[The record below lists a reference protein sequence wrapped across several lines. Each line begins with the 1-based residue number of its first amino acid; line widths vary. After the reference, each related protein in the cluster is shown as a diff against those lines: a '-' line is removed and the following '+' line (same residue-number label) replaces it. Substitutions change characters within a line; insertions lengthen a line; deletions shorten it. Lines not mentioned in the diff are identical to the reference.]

1 MIERELILNAATSLL
16 LLCLIWRHPFIAR
29 RLRPAIFGYAVA
41 GALLPLLDLVIFNP
55 LLAGRLDFLNRPPL
69 FSAPVFGAAFIFS
82 VAWLAGQLIPTRQSV
97 TMALGWGMGYA
108 VQLSINLLTPVGAPL
123 LAPFSDLRFSFPF
136 YPIGHPPLLV
146 FLLLALMIQ
155 PWFSKRFKWSWYP
168 VAGLT
173 CLYFLAGPVQHTM
186 MKWKAA
192 TLPLGKGGEFHV
204 YPGDRWLTNWRVVVE
219 DENTYQ
225 IFQRGIFQ
233 DRFQAGPKI
242 PRWNNQSHLLTL
254 LGDPV
259 VRRLYYGVFRHPVAE
274 ITITGS
280 RLKLSIL
287 ELEDEKSRSKA
298 RGFFLERNLN
308 GNNRSIHFK
317 NFD

>member
-1 MIERELILNAATSLL
+1 MIERELILNATTALL

-29 RLRPAIFGYAVA
+29 RLRPAVFGYAVA
-41 GALLPLLDLVIFNP
+41 GALLPLLDLAIFNP
-55 LLAGRLDFLNRPPL
+55 FLTDRLDFLNRPHL
-69 FSAPVFGAAFIFS
+69 FSAPLFGGAFIFS
-82 VAWLAGQLIPTRQSV
+82 VAWLVGQLIPSRQAV

-108 VQLSINLLTPVGAPL
+108 VQLSINLLTPVGVPL

-146 FLLLALMIQ
+146 FLLIALMIE
-155 PWFSKRFKWSWYP
+155 PMFSKRFKWSWYP
-168 VAGLT
+168 VAGLA
-173 CLYFLAGPVQHTM
+173 LVLLLAGPVQHTM
-186 MKWKAA
+186 MKWNAA

-219 DENTYQ
+219 HENFYQ
-225 IFQRGIFQ
+225 IYQRGIFQ
-233 DRFQAGPKI
+233 DRFQGGSKI
-242 PRWNNQSHLLTL
+242 SRWNNQLHLLNL

-259 VRRLYYGVFRHPVAE
+259 VHRLYYRVFRHPVAE

-280 RLKLSIL
+280 QLKLSIR
-287 ELEDEKSRSKA
+287 ELEDKESQSKA
-298 RGFFLERNLN
+298 RGFFLESDLN
-308 GNNRSIHFK
+308 GQNRSIRLE